1 MAEVGVSELAE
12 RIGWQGALRVDGM
25 SVGVCVT
32 DVRRSFGRVDYKVEP
47 LYGEGE
53 SAWLSSVRFAKY
65 AASATA
71 EDEPVEQDL
80 TQDGDGSDGHTQDEG

>member
-12 RIGWQGALRVDGM
+12 RIGWQGALRVNGM
-25 SVGVCVT
+25 SVGVRVM

-53 SAWLSSVRFAKY
+53 SAWLSSMRFAKY
-65 AASATA
+65 K
-71 EDEPVEQDL
+71 DEPVEHDP
-80 TQDGDGSDGHTQDEG
+80 TQHEDESNEQHSDN

>member
-12 RIGWQGALRVDGM
+12 RIGWQGALRVNGM
-25 SVGVCVT
+25 SVGVRVT

-65 AASATA
+65 K
-71 EDEPVEQDL
+71 DEPVEHDP
-80 TQDGDGSDGHTQDEG
+80 TQDGDESDGHTQDEG